1 MKTIAKQHQAVY
13 EPIGNLITY
22 RVIPTASI
30 DYLDPFL
37 FLNHHG
43 PQFYQPNNNGLPF
56 GPHPHRG
63 FETVTIVIDG
73 DIYHK
78 DSGGFEGTILPGG
91 VQWMTAGK
99 GLIHTEVSSEKFKKK
114 GGNLEILQLWV
125 NLPSK
130 FKMIDPFYRDLQQAD
145 IPVFKS
151 DDGKVSVKVI
161 AGKWEGINGVYSPL
175 VDISLY
181 QIDMK
186 EKGKFIK
193 SISTEQNVFFYVIKG
208 DLIINGE
215 VSKAQHLVEFNHNG
229 EDIMVEATSDASIL
243 LGHALP
249 FNEPVVSAGPFVM
262 NTSEEIEQAYQDYSN
277 GKFGTWMV

>member
-1 MKTIAKQHQAVY
+1 MKTIIKQHQAVY

-22 RVIPTASI
+22 RAIPTASI

-43 PQFYQPNNNGLPF
+43 PQNYKPHNSGLPF

-63 FETVTIVIDG
+63 FETVTIVVDG

-99 GLIHTEVSSEKFKKK
+99 GLIHAEISSEEFKKH
-114 GGNLEILQLWV
+114 GGDLEILQLWV
-125 NLPSK
+125 NLPAK
-130 FKMIDPFYRDLQQAD
+130 FKMVDPHYRDLQKND

-151 DDGKVSVKVI
+151 DAGKVSVKII
-161 AGKWEGINGVYSPL
+161 AGKWEGTDGAYVPL

-186 EKGKFIK
+186 EGGKFTK
-193 SISTEQNVFFYVIKG
+193 SIPADQNVFFYLIKG
-208 DLIINGE
+208 ELIINGE
-215 VSKAQHLVEFNHNG
+215 PAKSLRLVEFNHDG
-229 EDIMVEATSDASIL
+229 EDITVEATSDASIL

-249 FNEPVVSAGPFVM
+249 FNEPVASAGPFVM
-262 NTSEEIEQAYQDYSN
+262 NTEAEIEQAYEDYRV
-277 GKFGTWMV
+277 GKFGALRA

>member
-1 MKTIAKQHQAVY
+1 MKTIVKQHQAVY

-22 RVIPTASI
+22 RAIPTASI

-43 PQFYQPNNNGLPF
+43 PQNYQPHNSGLPF

-78 DSGGFEGTILPGG
+78 DSGGFHGTILPGG
-91 VQWMTAGK
+91 IQWMTAGK
-99 GLIHTEVSSEKFKKK
+99 GLIHAEISSEEFKKQ

-130 FKMIDPFYRDLQQAD
+130 FKMVDPHYRDLQKND

-151 DDGKVSVKVI
+151 DDEKVSVQI
-161 AGKWEGINGVYSPL
+161 FSGKWEGIDGAHVPL

-186 EKGKFIK
+186 EGGKFLK
-193 SISTEQNVFFYVIKG
+193 SIPAEQNVFFYVIKG
-208 DLIINGE
+208 ELTVNGE
-215 VSKAQHLVEFNHNG
+215 PSKSLRLVEFNNDG
-229 EDIMVEATSDASIL
+229 EDIMVEAISDASIL

-262 NTSEEIEQAYQDYSN
+262 NTATEIEQAYEDYRA
-277 GKFGTWMV
+277 GKFGALKG